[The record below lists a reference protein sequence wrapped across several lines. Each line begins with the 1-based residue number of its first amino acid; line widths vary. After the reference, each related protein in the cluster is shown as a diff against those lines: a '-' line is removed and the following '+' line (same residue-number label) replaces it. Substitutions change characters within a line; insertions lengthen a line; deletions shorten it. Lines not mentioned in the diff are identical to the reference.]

1 MQHRSEV
8 MKRIGVALAILLVP
22 YLSFFLLIGMIVYC
36 HLDVCLLLLVG
47 IFLSLLTG
55 VFCKHEFLLGLI
67 PTLLLPCCFP
77 TFAGLLNFCG
87 CPYDQIEPIVIGVA
101 YGGLAMVSLTG
112 FVMSLCGKW
121 RWVKG
126 CAVTASHWVTAMLWL
141 MWVIMVASC

>member
-1 MQHRSEV
+1 MQHQSEV

-36 HLDVCLLLLVG
+36 RLDLCLLIMTA
-47 IFLSLLTG
+47 IFSPLLTG
-55 VFCKHEFLLGLI
+55 AFCKHAFLLGLI
-67 PTLLLPCCFP
+67 PTLLLPFCFP
-77 TFAGLLNFCG
+77 TFAGLLDFCG
-87 CPYDQIEPIVIGVA
+87 CPHDQIETIVIGVA

-112 FVMSLCGKW
+112 FAMSLCGKW

-126 CAVTASHWVTAMLWL
+126 CAVAASHWVTAMLWL